1 MVELAEDERHED
13 VAGGDGGLRVVLLDG
28 LEAAEGAVV
37 VEVVEVLVGL
47 ADLGGEVD
55 GVGVGG
61 GIVGVR
67 DGRGCQQKC
76 EKKESQGF
84 DAAFYSSSPKPGL
97 LVVLESTFFLTQ
109 MISSDAADLI
119 LDAGI
124 GRRHR

>member
-1 MVELAEDERHED
+1 M
-13 VAGGDGGLRVVLLDG
+13 
-28 LEAAEGAVV
+28 
-37 VEVVEVLVGL
+37 
-47 ADLGGEVD
+47 
-55 GVGVGG
+55 GG

-76 EKKESQGF
+76 EKKEAQDF

-119 LDAGI
+119 LDAGNWTQAPVNYTLWYREI
-124 GRRHR
+124 ARYICIFI